1 MAGQAGLEPATTGF
15 GVRRSSQLELL
26 TPVSLLDFDLA
37 MQGVAPASRTELLE
51 RDFFRG
57 CFSVLG
63 RRIIFPLAFVASK
76 SDQFPHG
83 RNLPSPALLGD
94 FCDDT
99 GAHGPAAFA
108 NGEV

>member
-37 MQGVAPASRTELLE
+37 MQGVAPASRTKLLE
-51 RDFFRG
+51 RDFFRS

-63 RRIIFPLAFVASK
+63 GRIIFPLAFIASK
-76 SDQFPHG
+76 SNEFPHG
-83 RNLPSPALLGD
+83 RNLPSPELLD
-94 FCDDT
+94 NFCHDA